1 MSMQYKSILESVRS
15 SRVSFHTDVYI
26 LYGLLY
32 NSPGT
37 WLITQEFFTAPI
49 QNAVIHFLIHL
60 LTISQYWQSSL
71 TVFETSNTLNHD
83 IIEQLSF
90 KNQGGTNF
98 ILSIQGTGIKPNP
111 S

>member
-1 MSMQYKSILESVRS
+1 MSMQYKSILQFVRS
-15 SRVSFHTDVYI
+15 PRVSFHTDVYI

-37 WLITQEFFTAPI
+37 WLITQEVFTAPT

-71 TVFETSNTLNHD
+71 TVLKHSNTMNHD
-83 IIEQLSF
+83 ITGQLSF
-90 KNQGGTNF
+90 KNQ
-98 ILSIQGTGIKPNP
+98 
-111 S
+111 

>member
-15 SRVSFHTDVYI
+15 PRVSFHTDVYI

-37 WLITQEFFTAPI
+37 WLITQEVFTAPT
-49 QNAVIHFLIHL
+49 LIHL

-71 TVFETSNTLNHD
+71 TVLEKSNKLNHD
-83 IIEQLSF
+83 ITGQLSF
-90 KNQGGTNF
+90 KNQGDRSFKMQLKKST
-98 ILSIQGTGIKPNP
+98 LRVR
-111 S
+111 